1 MGQLEIAQ
9 AQWRERILAE
19 SDVVRVAEGQAR
31 KAELTA
37 DRMRADKTP
46 DPTVGVFVASE
57 ARRSERIYG
66 VSLSIPL
73 SGTYRNERML
83 QSLQEAEAAR
93 TRLDGKRREL
103 EMEITDTYIDA
114 TGSFERWRLSAQGL
128 EATQSS
134 ARLTQRAYTL
144 GEIDLQGLLLARKQA
159 LDATLATEQAR
170 VEAVRAQSRLMIDA
184 HLVWD
189 LHED

>member
-1 MGQLEIAQ
+1 
-9 AQWRERILAE
+9 
-19 SDVVRVAEGQAR
+19 
-31 KAELTA
+31 
-37 DRMRADKTP
+37 
-46 DPTVGVFVASE
+46 
-57 ARRSERIYG
+57 
-66 VSLSIPL
+66 
-73 SGTYRNERML
+73 
-83 QSLQEAEAAR
+83 
-93 TRLDGKRREL
+93 
-103 EMEITDTYIDA
+103 MEITDTYIDA

-184 HLVWD
+184 HLGSETAGLPADIRDGFFPVQQRLRLPMLEGQRSLNLSNSVAVAVFEAWRQCGFKTSI
-189 LHED
+189 

>member
-1 MGQLEIAQ
+1 
-9 AQWRERILAE
+9 
-19 SDVVRVAEGQAR
+19 
-31 KAELTA
+31 
-37 DRMRADKTP
+37 
-46 DPTVGVFVASE
+46 
-57 ARRSERIYG
+57 
-66 VSLSIPL
+66 
-73 SGTYRNERML
+73 
-83 QSLQEAEAAR
+83 
-93 TRLDGKRREL
+93 
-103 EMEITDTYIDA
+103 MEITDTYIDA